1 MRRVAVIGCGGS
13 GKTTLSRQ
21 LVEQLA
27 LPVIHVDAHYW
38 RYVDGERVEP
48 AATQWA
54 DCHRQLIAG
63 DRWIIDGMKLGV
75 LGERLASADTVIYL
89 DVSTL
94 TCLLGVLRR
103 RIRFR
108 GRQRPELGVYD
119 HISWQF
125 VRWIGSFRRRQRPL
139 ILELLTGFDGDL
151 VVVTRRGD
159 LKKLRLPSRDAG

>member
-21 LVEQLA
+21 LGERLA

-94 TCLLGVLRR
+94 TCLLGGLRR
-103 RIRFR
+103 R
-108 GRQRPELGVYD
+108 
-119 HISWQF
+119 
-125 VRWIGSFRRRQRPL
+125 
-139 ILELLTGFDGDL
+139 
-151 VVVTRRGD
+151 
-159 LKKLRLPSRDAG
+159 